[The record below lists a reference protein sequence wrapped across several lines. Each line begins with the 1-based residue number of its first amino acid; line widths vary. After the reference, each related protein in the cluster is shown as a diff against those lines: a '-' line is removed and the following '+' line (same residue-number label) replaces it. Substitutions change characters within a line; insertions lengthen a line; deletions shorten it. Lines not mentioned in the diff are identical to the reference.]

1 MHKQRGILMQPYK
14 QGNNRK
20 GENGFTLLEAM
31 LATVIVG
38 VGFVS
43 IFSLTVFSE
52 RSLHTTVQKE
62 KLELIANQ
70 MMEVIEADLD
80 NFTLYDVDLTD
91 NNVCINA
98 AAADQNIIRNA
109 RINEWC
115 QRIADEI
122 SLSGT
127 NVRDIN
133 AFVDPVDGTRILNIV
148 LEAKN
153 GEAQVVINRSFG
165 ED

>member
-1 MHKQRGILMQPYK
+1 MQPYK
-14 QGNNRK
+14 QGNNRI

-43 IFSLTVFSE
+43 IFSLAVFSE

-62 KLELIANQ
+62 KLEMIANQ

-91 NNVCINA
+91 NNVCVNA
-98 AAADQNIIRNA
+98 AAGDQNISNA

-115 QRIADEI
+115 QRINDEI

-127 NVRDIN
+127 NVREIN
-133 AFVDPVDGTRILNIV
+133 AVIDGGGTRILNIV